1 MYSNTG
7 ANQYGYRYV
16 MDFFVAAIMIIAYNA
31 GEKICGFLKTLI
43 IASIIINYYG
53 TISSLIAPC

>member
-7 ANQYGYRYV
+7 ANQYGYRYL
-16 MDFFVAAIMIIAYNA
+16 MDFFIPAIMIIAYNV
-31 GEKICGFLKTLI
+31 GERISGLMKTLI

-53 TISSLIAPC
+53 TISSMIVPC